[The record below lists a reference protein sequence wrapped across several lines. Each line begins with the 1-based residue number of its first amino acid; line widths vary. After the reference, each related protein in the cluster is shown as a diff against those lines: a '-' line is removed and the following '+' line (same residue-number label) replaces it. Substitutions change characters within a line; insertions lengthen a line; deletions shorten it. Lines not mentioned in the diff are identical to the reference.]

1 METRSRKG
9 NNTNLDS
16 SSNILTKTVPVQ
28 TEMPRAHVIQS
39 TDRESERYLEQLL
52 RVYEDQVLMLK
63 CELGKKNETISDLM
77 KIINSFHEDKI
88 CNKKDL
94 PARENP
100 LEHGVSE
107 QLSQATQN
115 CHDNSTTIE
124 NQNAWQLPKNPVQ
137 SINHNSEMPLETS
150 NRYDLLENQWLNFDD
165 STCDH
170 IEDSITEEREKSP
183 TQTKRRRRGKR
194 RVTILGDSMVKDI
207 KQWELQ
213 RSLPNHKLFSKTFP
227 GATTKDMG
235 HYVKPSLT
243 HEPDLLF
250 LHTGTNDL
258 RSNSSPHDIAT
269 SIMELASSMKTEENA
284 VVVSSLIK
292 RGDSLNEKA
301 STVNMHLSR
310 MCMESNIDYLDNSN
324 TLLEQLQ
331 GEGIGGVEFI

>member
-1 METRSRKG
+1 
-9 NNTNLDS
+9 
-16 SSNILTKTVPVQ
+16 
-28 TEMPRAHVIQS
+28 MPCEHVIQS

-88 CNKKDL
+88 YNKDL

-115 CHDNSTTIE
+115 CHDNSTTIK
-124 NQNAWQLPKNPVQ
+124 NQNAWQLPKHPAQ

-170 IEDSITEEREKSP
+170 IEDSKTEEREKSP

-213 RSLPNHKLFSKTFP
+213 RSLPNHKLFSKTFFAH
-227 GATTKDMG
+227 G
-235 HYVKPSLT
+235 Y
-243 HEPDLLF
+243 
-250 LHTGTNDL
+250 
-258 RSNSSPHDIAT
+258 
-269 SIMELASSMKTEENA
+269 
-284 VVVSSLIK
+284 
-292 RGDSLNEKA
+292 
-301 STVNMHLSR
+301 
-310 MCMESNIDYLDNSN
+310 
-324 TLLEQLQ
+324 
-331 GEGIGGVEFI
+331 